1 MLKTAPAVFAVGR
14 EYEIMVSVTHESL
27 FWVRVGDT
35 CYYDESNGIM
45 RSMSELHRV
54 KVPIE
59 QLDKAGKYTVC
70 VRPLIE
76 RLPYFSKTD
85 AVQEF
90 SFSFFPVPESGARLY
105 HMADAHDRIEQ
116 PVRAAKAFGNIDLLI
131 LNGDIISD
139 SGDPARFH
147 NIYEI
152 CSQLTGGEHPV
163 VFSRGNHDMRGGY
176 AERFADYTPNYKGN
190 TYYTFR
196 AGNIWGIVLDCGE
209 DKPDENEEYGYTV
222 RCHEFRRRQTE
233 FIKEIIANADNEY
246 AAPEVKTRLVISHHP
261 FTHKMP
267 EPFDIENE
275 VYTEWALLL
284 SEYVKPDLM
293 LCGHLHRTDVWEVGC
308 NDDNFGQTCPLILGS
323 ALEGNTHTGCGI
335 VLNTDSAD
343 VVFVDSDGNIST
355 NHTVNFNK

>member
-14 EYEIMVSVTHESL
+14 EYEIMVAVTSEAL

-54 KVPIE
+54 KVPME

-90 SFSFFPVPESGARLY
+90 SFSFFPVPKDGARLY
-105 HMADAHDRIEQ
+105 HMADAHNRIDQ
-116 PVRAAKAFGNIDLLI
+116 PVQAAQTFGDIDLLI

-139 SGDPARFH
+139 SGDPEKFH

-152 CSQLTGGEHPV
+152 CSRLTGGEHPV
-163 VFSRGNHDMRGGY
+163 VFSRGNHDMRGGF
-176 AERFADYTPNYKGN
+176 AERFADYTPNYMGR
-190 TYYTFR
+190 TYYTFCV
-196 AGNIWGIVLDCGE
+196 GNIWGIVLDCGE

-246 AAPEVKTRLVISHHP
+246 AAPEVKIRLVISHHP
-261 FTHKMP
+261 FTYKIHP
-267 EPFDIENE
+267 PFDIEGE
-275 VYTEWALLL
+275 VYTEWARLIR
-284 SEYVKPDLM
+284 ENVKPHLM
-293 LCGHLHRTDVWEVGC
+293 LNGHLHDIAVWEQGC
-308 NDDNFGQTCPLILGS
+308 ENDIYGQPCTLILGS
-323 ALEGNTHTGCGI
+323 ALGESTHTGCGI
-335 VLNTDSAD
+335 VLNTESVD
-343 VVFVDSDGNIST
+343 VAFVNSDGDILSK
-355 NHTVNFNK
+355 HTVKY

>member
-27 FWVRVGDT
+27 FWVRIGDN

-54 KVPIE
+54 KVPME
-59 QLDKAGKYTVC
+59 QLDTAGKYTIC

-90 SFSFFPVPESGARLY
+90 SFSFFPVPENGARLY
-105 HMADAHDRIEQ
+105 HMADAHNRIEQ
-116 PVRAAKAFGNIDLLI
+116 PIRAAETFGDIDLLI

-139 SGDPARFH
+139 SGDPEKFH

-152 CSQLTGGEHPV
+152 CSRLTGGEHPV
-163 VFSRGNHDMRGGY
+163 VFSRGNHDMRGGF
-176 AERFADYTPNYKGN
+176 AERFADYTPNYMGR

-196 AGNIWGIVLDCGE
+196 VGNIWGIVLDCGE

-233 FIKEIIANADNEY
+233 FIKEIIANAEKEY
-246 AAPEVKTRLVISHHP
+246 AAPEVKIRLVISHHP
-261 FTHKMP
+261 FTYKIHP
-267 EPFDIENE
+267 PFDIEGE
-275 VYTEWALLL
+275 VYTEWAKLLR
-284 SEYVKPDLM
+284 ENVKPNLM
-293 LCGHLHRTDVWEVGC
+293 LNGHLHDIAVWKQGC
-308 NDDNFGQTCPLILGS
+308 ENDIYGQPCTLILGS
-323 ALEGNTHTGCGI
+323 ALGESTHTGCGI
-335 VLNTDSAD
+335 VLNTESAD
-343 VVFVDSDGNIST
+343 VAFVNSDGDILSK
-355 NHTVNFNK
+355 HTVKY

>member
-1 MLKTAPAVFAVGR
+1 MLKTAPAVFAVGK

-27 FWVRVGDT
+27 FWVRVGDN

-54 KVPIE
+54 KVPMKE
-59 QLDKAGKYTVC
+59 LDEAKQYTVC

-85 AVQEF
+85 EIQEF
-90 SFSFFPVPESGARLY
+90 TFSFYPVPESGARIY
-105 HMADAHDRIEQ
+105 HMADAHDRIDQ
-116 PVRAAKAFGNIDLLI
+116 PVQAAEAFGNIDLLI

-152 CSQLTGGEHPV
+152 CSRLTVGEHPV

-209 DKPDENEEYGYTV
+209 DKPDDHPEYGYTV
-222 RCHEFRRRQTE
+222 SCGAFRRRQTE
-233 FIKEIIANADNEY
+233 FIKDVIARAEQEY
-246 AAPEVKTRLVISHHP
+246 AAPDVTTRLIISHHP
-261 FTHKMP
+261 FTYKIHP
-267 EPFDIENE
+267 PFDIEGE
-275 VYTEWALLL
+275 VYTEWAALLK
-284 SEYVKPDLM
+284 EYVKPHLM
-293 LCGHLHRTDVWEVGC
+293 LNGHLHDIDVWYPGC
-308 NDDNFGQTCPLILGS
+308 ENDIYGQPCPIILGS

-335 VLNTDSAD
+335 VLNTNSAD
-343 VVFVDSDGNIST
+343 VVFVDSDGNTISK
-355 NHTVNFNK
+355 HTIKL